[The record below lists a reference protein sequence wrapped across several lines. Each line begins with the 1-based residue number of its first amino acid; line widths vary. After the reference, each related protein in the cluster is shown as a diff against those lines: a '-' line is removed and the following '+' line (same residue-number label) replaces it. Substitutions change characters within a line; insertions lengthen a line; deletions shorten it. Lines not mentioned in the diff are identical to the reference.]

1 MSTLFQSYE
10 EEYRDV
16 VKNIQDGMTELRATL
31 HRSGVDGRGSNGS
44 SPAVPAT
51 GPGSRLQRGSQLTAL
66 ITQVK
71 ELLNNME
78 YECNDVAVEQR
89 PLLKERLTD
98 CRKNARRLE
107 EEIAKLR
114 AECAAA
120 DREDLMGATAKK
132 GTGAGTAAAGSASN
146 SLGLDDETAKHR
158 LQMMQNTERVKQA
171 SNTLLRAE
179 KLLNETEETGTAA
192 LGNLR
197 TQTETLHRI
206 NATTI
211 EVNEEISEA
220 RKILTRMQ
228 RTMVK
233 HKIMLV
239 GIILVLLFLI
249 FVALYV
255 SVSKNERQKQVQPA
269 QNSTPAPPLP
279 TWSPGSGGG
288 IPTD

>member
-16 VKNIQDGMTELRATL
+16 VKNIRDGISELRATL
-31 HRSGVDGRGSNGS
+31 HRGAADGRQNNHNAAA
-44 SPAVPAT
+44 PAVPAT
-51 GPGSRLQRGSQLTAL
+51 GPGSRLQRGSHLATLMA
-66 ITQVK
+66 QVK

-89 PLLKERLTD
+89 PLLKERLVD
-98 CRKNARRLE
+98 FRKNARGLE

-132 GTGAGTAAAGSASN
+132 GTAAETAAGTSSA
-146 SLGLDDETAKHR
+146 LGLDDETARHR
-158 LQMMQNTERVKQA
+158 LQMMQNTQRVKQA

-179 KLLNETEETGTAA
+179 KLLNETEETGAAA

-206 NATTI
+206 NVTTI

-220 RKILTRMQ
+220 RKILTRMH

-233 HKIMLV
+233 HKLMLV
-239 GIILVLLFLI
+239 GIILMLLFLI

-255 SVSKNERQKQVQPA
+255 SVSRNERQKQVQPT
-269 QNSTPAPPLP
+269 QNSTDAPSLP
-279 TWSPGSGGG
+279 SWSPGSGGG
-288 IPTD
+288 VPTE